1 MEEPGTKSSPR
12 DRIVDTATALFR
24 KHGIRGIGVDAIVEA
39 AGTNK
44 MTLYR
49 HFGSKDELVAECIRG
64 QAAHADE
71 KWAKLA
77 CEYPNDP
84 VGQLGGWIKMVAN
97 YICTE
102 VHGCD
107 LVNTAIELHED
118 EHPARAVIAEFKTV
132 HLRKLAEVCR
142 AAGAADPELLAN
154 TLYMLMEGA
163 RVSRQIN
170 GADGPSARFMRVAEA
185 AVAASI
191 AAGVAGAAE
200 VG

>member
-1 MEEPGTKSSPR
+1 MENTETKSSPR

-24 KHGIRGIGVDAIVEA
+24 KHGIRGVGVDAIVEA

-49 HFGSKDELVAECIRG
+49 HFGSKDELVAECIRE
-64 QAAHADE
+64 QAAHADH
-71 KWAKLA
+71 KWVTLA
-77 CEYPNDP
+77 REYPNDP
-84 VGQLGGWIKMVAN
+84 AGQLGGWIKMVAN

-118 EHPARAVIAEFKTV
+118 SQPVRTVIAEFKAV
-132 HLRKLAEVCR
+132 HLEKLAAVCR

-154 TLYMLMEGA
+154 TLFMLMEGA

-170 GADGPSARFMRVAEA
+170 GADGPSAGFVRVAQA
-185 AVAASI
+185 AVAAAI
-191 AAGVAGAAE
+191 AAGAEAG
-200 VG
+200 